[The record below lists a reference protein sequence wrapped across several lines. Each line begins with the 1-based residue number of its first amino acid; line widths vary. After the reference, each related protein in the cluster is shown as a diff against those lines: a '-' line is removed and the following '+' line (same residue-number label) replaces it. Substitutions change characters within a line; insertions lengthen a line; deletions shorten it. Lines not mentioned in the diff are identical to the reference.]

1 MSHKPSTS
9 PGYGPPKLQIPC
21 LPILGP
27 YDWGKLLKDIYDSI
41 VAEATAAD
49 LYYRLLREAPDQLH
63 REFIEHAYH
72 DELKH
77 LEAFSRLYT
86 FFTGQK
92 PHYTISPVQYRSYGQ
107 GLLLSLESELEAA
120 EFYHEVIL
128 SSTDPLVR
136 DTFFLAMGDELEHA
150 TRFGVLY
157 AMTKGSPLFY
167 NLSEPQSQGETK

>member
-1 MSHKPSTS
+1 MPYKPGT
-9 PGYGPPKLQIPC
+9 PPAYGPLKLQIPN

-27 YDWGKLLKDIYDSI
+27 HDWGKLLKNIYDSI

-49 LYYRLLREAPDQLH
+49 LYYRLLRETPNQLH
-63 REFIEHAYH
+63 REFVHHAYQ

-77 LEAFSRLYT
+77 LEAFSRLYS

-92 PHYTISPVQYRSYGQ
+92 PHYTIDPVQYRSYEE
-107 GLLLSLESELEAA
+107 GLLISLQSELEAA

-128 SSTDPLVR
+128 SSTDGLVR

-167 NLSEPQSQGETK
+167 NVADPQSQGEIK